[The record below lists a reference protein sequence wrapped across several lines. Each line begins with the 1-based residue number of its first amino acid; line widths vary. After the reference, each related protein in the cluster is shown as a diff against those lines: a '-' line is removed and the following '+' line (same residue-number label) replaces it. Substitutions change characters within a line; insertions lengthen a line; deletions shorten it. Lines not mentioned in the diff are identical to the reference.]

1 MSGAPGGSGTLLLS
15 FSEPEG
21 KPRRVAAGANR
32 AQTRQRADAG
42 AVRASAGRLCPVWE
56 TRLPAADRLPQRSA
70 SPDWPGPSLPVHCGS
85 CCLLP
90 AFGLGFSA
98 FGSYISHQ
106 PLPAAPGG
114 RACSSGCFTVWA
126 ARPISTQRGRALGA
140 DWSIRT
146 TRAPFEIR

>member
-1 MSGAPGGSGTLLLS
+1 MSGAPGGFGTLLLS

-21 KPRRVAAGANR
+21 KPRRVAAGADR

-42 AVRASAGRLCPVWE
+42 AVRALAGRLCPVWE
-56 TRLPAADRLPQRSA
+56 TCLPAADRLPQRSA
-70 SPDWPGPSLPVHCGS
+70 SSDWPGPSLPVHCGS

-90 AFGLGFSA
+90 ALGLGFSA

-114 RACSSGCFTVWA
+114 AGLLIRVFYRLGSPPNQHAARACA
-126 ARPISTQRGRALGA
+126 GR
-140 DWSIRT
+140 
-146 TRAPFEIR
+146 